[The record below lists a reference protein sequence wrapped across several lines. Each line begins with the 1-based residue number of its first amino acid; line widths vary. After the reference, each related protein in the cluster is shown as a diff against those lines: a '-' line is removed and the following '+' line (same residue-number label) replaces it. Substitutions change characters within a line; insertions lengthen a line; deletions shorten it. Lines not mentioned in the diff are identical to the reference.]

1 MEPAAVEDNDPNQEK
16 LLMKLLVADL
26 MCLGRATFLNFLAG
40 FHDHSNS
47 SETTFQIILII

>member
-1 MEPAAVEDNDPNQEK
+1 MEDNDPNQEK
-16 LLMKLLVADL
+16 LLMKLLIADL
-26 MCLGRATFLNFLAG
+26 MCLGRATFLYFLAG